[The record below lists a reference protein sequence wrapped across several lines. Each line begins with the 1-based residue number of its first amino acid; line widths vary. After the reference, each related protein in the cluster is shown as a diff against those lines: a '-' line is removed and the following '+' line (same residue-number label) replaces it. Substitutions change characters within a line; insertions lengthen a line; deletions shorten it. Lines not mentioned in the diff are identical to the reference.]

1 VPPPVLVGLLVGIG
15 WLFAGFGM
23 GLATA
28 STGLAVMTLT
38 PAADQGR
45 DGASLNVGDAL
56 GSGLF
61 VGLTCTGVE
70 AVNGPA
76 AATPDAIGSNAATAT
91 TSSGYLFVTT
101 P

>member
-1 VPPPVLVGLLVGIG
+1 
-15 WLFAGFGM
+15 
-23 GLATA
+23 
-28 STGLAVMTLT
+28 
-38 PAADQGR
+38 
-45 DGASLNVGDAL
+45 
-56 GSGLF
+56 
-61 VGLTCTGVE
+61 VE